1 VKMAMILTQDPQLD
15 EWSRGDFPHHVW
27 SQAIVEVNGE
37 IVTPLL
43 VEFGA
48 SSKTGQSCLVVT
60 FEDGSKLNIWLDPDY
75 PKRHLRDYAV
85 WKNCA
90 AFYGLTLS
98 TCPEWREHRCSRCQV
113 KVELW
118 TPPDQVIVDLKFCE
132 RDDHKRLHETPHA
145 HIIIRNIGF
154 TQKRL
159 GMEA

>member
-1 VKMAMILTQDPQLD
+1 MAMKLVEPQLD
-15 EWSRGDFPHHVW
+15 LEWSRGDFPHHVW

-48 SSKTGQSCLVVT
+48 SSKTGQPCLVVT

-75 PKRHLRDYAV
+75 PKRRLRDYAV
-85 WKNCA
+85 WKQSP
-90 AFYGLTLS
+90 FYNLTLS

-113 KVELW
+113 NVELW
-118 TPPDQVIVDLKFCE
+118 TPPDQIIVDLKFCE
-132 RDDHKRLHETPHA
+132 GDNHRRMQAIPHA
-145 HIIIRNIGF
+145 HLVIRTIGF